1 MSKIFVDQ
9 VDPKT
14 ATTLTLGTSGDTVSI
29 PSGVTLSG
37 AGTITPSAINLA
49 GTGAGGIT
57 GNLPVANLNSGTSA
71 SSSTFW
77 RGDGTWV
84 AAGGATTLDGLTD
97 VIVDI
102 ANFNNGLLIQT
113 NTDGAA
119 PTTGTLSSA
128 WDNIGIGRDVFSAV
142 TGASNNVCIGAQA
155 GKDLVGGS
163 SNVLLGTDA
172 GENINSGDYNICI
185 GENAGDAIEDGS
197 KNILIGYGPDVSS
210 GAQNVIT
217 MGDCDHSNSD
227 NFTFGWGIPS
237 AGDDTF
243 AFGAATSS
251 GRVYN
256 TYITN
261 ATWTRDSDERI
272 KKDIQTNTDCG
283 LAFIDDLRT
292 VTFKRKS
299 QSELDPSMNAYD
311 AKSTKSHPDK
321 LYGFI
326 AQEVKA
332 ALDTHSITD
341 FAGWH
346 CLPQE
351 NNPDELQGISYE
363 MFVIPLVKAV
373 QELSTKVKSLEEENT
388 SIKARLT
395 ALENK

>member
-1 MSKIFVDQ
+1 MSTLNVDK
-9 VDPKT
+9 VDPST
-14 ATTLTLGTSGDTVSI
+14 GTTLELGTSGDTVSI

-37 AGTITPSAINLA
+37 AGTITASAADLA
-49 GTGAGGIT
+49 ASGAGGVT
-57 GNLPVANLNSGTSA
+57 GNLPVGNLNSGTSA

-172 GENINSGDYNICI
+172 GENISSGDYNICI
-185 GENAGDAIEDGS
+185 GENAGDALQDGT

-210 GAQNVIT
+210 GGQNVIT
-217 MGDCDHSNSD
+217 LGDCDHSNND

-261 ATWTRDSDERI
+261 TTRS
-272 KKDIQTNTDCG
+272 
-283 LAFIDDLRT
+283 
-292 VTFKRKS
+292 
-299 QSELDPSMNAYD
+299 
-311 AKSTKSHPDK
+311 
-321 LYGFI
+321 
-326 AQEVKA
+326 
-332 ALDTHSITD
+332 
-341 FAGWH
+341 
-346 CLPQE
+346 
-351 NNPDELQGISYE
+351 
-363 MFVIPLVKAV
+363 
-373 QELSTKVKSLEEENT
+373 
-388 SIKARLT
+388 
-395 ALENK
+395 